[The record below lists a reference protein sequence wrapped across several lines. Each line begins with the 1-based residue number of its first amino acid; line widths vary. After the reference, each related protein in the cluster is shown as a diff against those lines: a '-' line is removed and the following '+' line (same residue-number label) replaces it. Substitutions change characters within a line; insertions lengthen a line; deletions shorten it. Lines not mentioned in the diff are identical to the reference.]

1 MGWSRTIPGASPT
14 LFALLCLTARLAALG
29 GRITTFLKERL
40 IRSGEREILSTITAR
55 KLNIS
60 GHVVSSGMSSSRL
73 YIRVGKFYIRILLN
87 GKNSTCHLN
96 DLASW
101 RDPAATGYS
110 GSASRDIADMKLGER
125 TGMSVPDPEFE
136 AECIRR
142 ILAGEKHLFHELIR
156 PCERSIY
163 FLLLS
168 LLKNETDV
176 EDAAQETV
184 IKVYQNLDKF
194 RGDSQFR
201 TWVLSIARN
210 EGLGR
215 LRKIGSRREDS
226 LDAEIDGSSG
236 DYTPAILTSW
246 REIPAEALEQKE
258 LGAILRK
265 AIEGLPEIYRNIVL
279 LRDIEEMDIRQ
290 TAARSGDQ
298 RGGRQG
304 SSAPGARPVAASP
317 GSATERIC
325 PQTKGLV
332 WGTRMRIDCKHVW
345 EHISA
350 YIDGEVDASLRAEI
364 DRHLETCEICSA
376 VLDSTRNVV
385 ILVADERV
393 FELPAGFSER
403 LHARIDRELEA
414 PGG

>member
-1 MGWSRTIPGASPT
+1 MT
-14 LFALLCLTARLAALG
+14 LP
-29 GRITTFLKERL
+29 
-40 IRSGEREILSTITAR
+40 
-55 KLNIS
+55 N
-60 GHVVSSGMSSSRL
+60 
-73 YIRVGKFYIRILLN
+73 
-87 GKNSTCHLN
+87 
-96 DLASW
+96 
-101 RDPAATGYS
+101 
-110 GSASRDIADMKLGER
+110 
-125 TGMSVPDPEFE
+125 PEFE

-142 ILAGEKHLFHELIR
+142 ILAGEKQLFHDLIR

-194 RGDSQFR
+194 RGDAQFR

-226 LDAEIDGSSG
+226 LDAETDESSG

-290 TAARSGDQ
+290 TAAVLGISEAAVKVRLHRARAMLQ
-298 RGGRQG
+298 RHLAPQLKGYAPKRKSWFGGR
-304 SSAPGARPVAASP
+304 A
-317 GSATERIC
+317 
-325 PQTKGLV
+325 
-332 WGTRMRIDCKHVW
+332 
-345 EHISA
+345 
-350 YIDGEVDASLRAEI
+350 
-364 DRHLETCEICSA
+364 
-376 VLDSTRNVV
+376 
-385 ILVADERV
+385 
-393 FELPAGFSER
+393 
-403 LHARIDRELEA
+403 
-414 PGG
+414 